1 MRGTE
6 IARASS
12 RIVDGRTYFA
22 IDGHDCASSA
32 SSASSSSRRRR
43 RAVHLLPIYD
53 EYLVAYRDRFAVPHG
68 STTIVT
74 NGRVVG
80 FMHAMVIDGQV
91 TGTWRTAATRPGEV
105 DLTPLRRLTE
115 SERHELAVV
124 RRGYAR
130 FVG

>member
-1 MRGTE
+1 
-6 IARASS
+6 
-12 RIVDGRTYFA
+12 
-22 IDGHDCASSA
+22 
-32 SSASSSSRRRR
+32 
-43 RAVHLLPIYD
+43 LLPIYD

-91 TGTWRTAATRPGEV
+91 AGTWRTAAARPGEV
-105 DLTPLRRLTE
+105 DLSPLRRLTP
-115 SERHELAVV
+115 SERQEIAVAS
-124 RRGYAR
+124 RRYAR